1 VVLAPGAERSGRSRR
16 LIAAFLAAMV
26 AAAAAPALAAVY
38 HVEYST
44 STATVTGPSVSLGA
58 GDAGSTAVSAVA
70 ADAATSTTDAGLTY
84 YQSANAATGALS
96 IDQSGTST
104 GNSLSLSVPLS
115 ATQASELIYVVAE
128 MPYGT
133 SVSRVTDTFSDSFIH
148 RQTASSTKV
157 TVEAWYGSTGARS
170 GSDTVTVTF
179 SARANVAIL
188 VFTVKGANTASP
200 FDPDVGTA
208 PTSSG
213 TGGTASVSITT
224 AYPNDILIG
233 AVAVDGQNP
242 TTAGTGFTLIKSAHG
257 GPGSGTVAGDY
268 KVVTTTQTGAAVS
281 FTLGSPP
288 PPTDWAIIADA
299 IVEAVPAATADTS
312 LASPATSGSQVLTAT
327 TSAYLWSAAYS
338 SGETLY
344 PGVWTADL
352 WASATASGTLL
363 VSAYAVD
370 SSNNIVATL
379 LTTGSTVTVGTSK
392 GESKTT
398 FSMAGGTVPA
408 NGRIMV
414 VVTAPAGGPA
424 SFTLYWGSGELTNF
438 QTPPKYDYVL
448 TISTPAGTS
457 WNVNLAVASS
467 SGIARLTNA
476 TVWLKVPDSPPYT
489 VFSQQIALLSGAFT
503 KSAGSSVSLAA
514 STTMYAYLYVTA
526 SSVGTSTIV
535 LTLRVQPSSTTPYS
549 LYTVVLTVN

>member
-1 VVLAPGAERSGRSRR
+1 MVLAPGAERAGRSRRR

-38 HVEYST
+38 HVEYSG

-58 GDAGSTAVSAVA
+58 GSAGSTAVSPAA

-104 GNSLSLSVPLS
+104 GNAPSRTVTLS

-128 MPYGT
+128 MPLGT
-133 SVSRVTDTFSDSFIH
+133 SVSGVTDTFSDTFRH
-148 RQTASSTKV
+148 RQTASSTGV
-157 TVEAWYGSTGARS
+157 TLETWYGSTGASS
-170 GSDTVTVTF
+170 GSDTVTVSF
-179 SARANVAIL
+179 SARAKVAIL

-200 FDPDVGTA
+200 FDPSVRTA
-208 PTSSG
+208 PSNFG
-213 TGGTASVSITT
+213 TGTTASVLITT
-224 AYPNDILIG
+224 TYPNDILIG
-233 AVAVDGQNP
+233 AAAVDVGASTSP
-242 TTAGTGFTLIKSAHG
+242 SAGTGFTMINQALG
-257 GPGSGTVAGDY
+257 GSGTVAGDY
-268 KVVTTTQTGAAVS
+268 KVVTTTQTGATVS
-281 FTLGSPP
+281 FTWTGS
-288 PPTDWAIIADA
+288 TDWAIIADA

-312 LASPATSGSQVLTAT
+312 LTSPGTSGSQVLTAT

-352 WASATASGTLL
+352 WASAATSGTLL
-363 VSAYAVD
+363 VSAYAVN

-424 SFTLYWGSGELTNF
+424 SFTLYWGSGQLTNF

-448 TISTPAGTS
+448 TISSPAGTS

-476 TVWLKVPDSPPYT
+476 TVWLKVPDSPTYT

-514 STTMYAYLYVTA
+514 STTMYVYLYATA

>member
-1 VVLAPGAERSGRSRR
+1 VVLAPGAERAGRSRRR

-38 HVEYST
+38 HVEYSG

-58 GDAGSTAVSAVA
+58 GSAGSTAVSPAA

-96 IDQSGTST
+96 IDQSRTSP
-104 GNSLSLSVPLS
+104 GNAPSLSVTLS

-133 SVSRVTDTFSDSFIH
+133 SVSVVTDTFSDTFRH
-148 RQTASSTKV
+148 RQTASSTGV
-157 TVEAWYGSTGARS
+157 TLETWYGSTGARS

-179 SARANVAIL
+179 SATAKVAIL

-208 PTSSG
+208 QTSSG

-268 KVVTTTQTGAAVS
+268 KVVTTTQTGATVS
-281 FTLGSPP
+281 FTLGG

-312 LASPATSGSQVLTAT
+312 LTSPGTSGSQVLTAT

-352 WASATASGTLL
+352 WASAATSGTLL
-363 VSAYAVD
+363 VSAYAVN

-448 TISTPAGTS
+448 TISSPAGTS

-476 TVWLKVPDSPPYT
+476 TVWLKVPDSPTYT

-514 STTMYAYLYVTA
+514 STTMYVYLYATA